1 MIQPADPGDRSDCG
15 LASGKW
21 DVERNSEKRS
31 AKGRREGKRMRPP
44 GCGSTS
50 RLGENGG
57 TRGFFRRFRPD
68 RDIGDWQ
75 DERLYIRI
83 ANSVKSNEDSAGA
96 HGFKVK
102 RAWFESIGRERK
114 PCVDCLFSG
123 IGSAVC
129 NGLSVPIAPCT

>member
-57 TRGFFRRFRPD
+57 KRGFFRRFRPD
-68 RDIGDWQ
+68 RDRGDRQ
-75 DERLYIRI
+75 DEIYIRI
-83 ANSVKSNEDSAGA
+83 ANNVSRQIKIMRRRIACKGKPAGSDA
-96 HGFKVK
+96 
-102 RAWFESIGRERK
+102 
-114 PCVDCLFSG
+114 
-123 IGSAVC
+123 
-129 NGLSVPIAPCT
+129 

>member
-68 RDIGDWQ
+68 RDRVDRQ
-75 DERLYIRI
+75 DQLYI
-83 ANSVKSNEDSAGA
+83 
-96 HGFKVK
+96 
-102 RAWFESIGRERK
+102 
-114 PCVDCLFSG
+114 
-123 IGSAVC
+123 
-129 NGLSVPIAPCT
+129 PITKNVSRQNKIMRGPLASKGKALWLN

>member
-1 MIQPADPGDRSDCG
+1 MIQPADPGGRSDCG

-21 DVERNSEKRS
+21 DAERNSEKRS

-68 RDIGDWQ
+68 RDRGGRQEQI
-75 DERLYIRI
+75 YIRVAKKWVKQNKKNGGAI
-83 ANSVKSNEDSAGA
+83 AS
-96 HGFKVK
+96 
-102 RAWFESIGRERK
+102 R
-114 PCVDCLFSG
+114 
-123 IGSAVC
+123 
-129 NGLSVPIAPCT
+129 